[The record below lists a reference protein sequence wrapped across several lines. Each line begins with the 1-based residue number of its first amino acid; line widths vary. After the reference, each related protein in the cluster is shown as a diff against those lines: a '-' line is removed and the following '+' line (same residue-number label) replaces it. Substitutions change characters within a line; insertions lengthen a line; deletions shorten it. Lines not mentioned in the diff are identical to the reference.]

1 MQNKKKI
8 TFIIGGARSGKSGF
22 AQRLAQH
29 LPMPWVY
36 LATAEPLDAEMKDR
50 IATHRQARGD
60 GWTTVEEPLDFT
72 GQVLKATT
80 GVILIDCITLWITNL
95 MGAGRS
101 DAEIS
106 AAVDGLATTC
116 NGTRASVIMVSN
128 EVGHGIVPEN
138 PLGRR
143 FRDAAGATN
152 QRLAVAADE
161 VYLMAAGIPMKI
173 K

>member
-1 MQNKKKI
+1 MQNEKKF
-8 TFIIGGARSGKSGF
+8 TFVLGGARSGKSGF
-22 AQRLAQH
+22 AQRLAQQ
-29 LPMPWVY
+29 LPTPRVY
-36 LATAEPLDAEMKDR
+36 LATAEPLDTEMKDR

-60 GWTTVEEPLDFT
+60 GWTTVEETLDLA
-72 GQVLKATT
+72 GLVLKATG

-101 DAEIS
+101 DAEILT
-106 AAVDGLATTC
+106 AVDGLAKAC
-116 NGTRASVIMVSN
+116 NGSQASVIMVSN

-138 PLGRR
+138 SLGRR
-143 FRDAAGATN
+143 FRDAAGAAN
-152 QRLAVAADE
+152 QRLARMAVE